1 MLIFNK
7 DISYTCY
14 FESNGGSSS
23 VPPTKK
29 KKIQEKYEE
38 NKSTISWLF
47 RDNHCLLGFFKKI
60 QTNMYFLLFL

>member
-29 KKIQEKYEE
+29 KK
-38 NKSTISWLF
+38 
-47 RDNHCLLGFFKKI
+47 FKKSMKKI
-60 QTNMYFLLFL
+60 KVP